1 MNLLRDR
8 KIPQLVTNPKSQIAE
23 EFDRIR
29 QNIEFARYEINTK
42 TIIVT
47 SPGYN
52 EGKSTVISNLAMNL
66 SHHGKSV
73 LLIDI
78 DIKDPSLNKIF
89 NIKNTVGLT
98 NVLSGQK
105 PVEEAINQTENARL
119 KLITTG
125 PVPYDLDSLLQS
137 RKMDELLKRASREY
151 DYVLLDSPPVL
162 EGETAKIVAGRCDGA
177 IMVLRVKR
185 TEDEVALEAKK
196 ILEMTNTKLFGII
209 MNARKRKFFKK
220 NK

>member
-1 MNLLRDR
+1 MNLLKDR
-8 KIPQLVTNPKSQIAE
+8 RIPQLATNPRSRISE

-29 QNIEFARYEINTK
+29 LNIEFASYEISTK
-42 TIIVT
+42 TILVT

-52 EGKSTVISNLAMNL
+52 EGKSTVIANMALNLAV
-66 SHHGKSV
+66 SGKSV

-78 DIKDPSLNKIF
+78 DVKDPSVHKIF
-89 NIKNTVGLT
+89 RVKNTVGLT

-105 PVEEAINQTENARL
+105 NVEDVINQTDNARL
-119 KLITTG
+119 KIITTG
-125 PVPYDLDSLLQS
+125 PVPYDLDALLQS
-137 RKMDELLKRASREY
+137 RKMDELLSRSSREY

-209 MNARKRKFFKK
+209 MNARRRSFFSRKE
-220 NK
+220 